1 MARILYAAIV
11 TCALAST
18 PEDEALVLLQTQAK
32 YAVKNEVNGTL
43 VNDAASRTDVG
54 GCLALAPCTNY
65 YEDEKYSTD
74 ATMSQSC
81 CCGNGKNSQLNWAD
95 KCSESKKRA
104 IPAIPKTCII
114 EVDCNT
120 HGTSGGWQYQ
130 TESSATLQTTSPPLS
145 CFRNVRFQ
153 GCQQVV
159 VYDDDAGDWFS
170 EDQHVTM
177 NAGNQWGQASKKDCC
192 DTEDD
197 GKPQTARTNK
207 WCSFKAPWD
216 LMSDVKKIQYT
227 ACGPIPAKPAEQT
240 TNEARIKWND
250 PRA

>member
-1 MARILYAAIV
+1 MARILYAAFV

-32 YAVKNEVNGTL
+32 LVGQVNGTL

-54 GCLALAPCTNY
+54 GCLALRPCTNY
-65 YEDEKYSTD
+65 YEDAKYSTD
-74 ATMSQSC
+74 QRMSQSC
-81 CCGNGKNSQLNWAD
+81 CCGNGQTSSLNWAN
-95 KCSESKKRA
+95 KCSESKKRR
-104 IPAIPKTCII
+104 IPAIPKTCTI

-120 HGTSGGWQYQ
+120 HGTSGGYQY
-130 TESSATLQTTSPPLS
+130 STTSSNTLDTTGPPLS

-153 GCQQVV
+153 GCQQVI

-177 NAGNQWGQASKKDCC
+177 NEGNGWGAGNSNCC

-197 GKPQTARTNK
+197 GKPQTAQTNK

-216 LMSDVKKIQYT
+216 LMSDVKKIEFK
-227 ACGPIPAKPAEQT
+227 ACGPIPAVPAEDT
-240 TNEARIKWND
+240 TNLPSIKWND